1 MSIVLEIIIMM
12 IIIITTMVLEIIIM
26 IIIIMTMVL
35 EIIII
40 RKICIALN
48 PARLA
53 QSISQF
59 KTRTNSTIKT

>member
-1 MSIVLEIIIMM
+1 MSVVLEIIIIM
-12 IIIITTMVLEIIIM
+12 IIMTMVLEIIIM

-40 RKICIALN
+40 CKICTALN

-59 KTRTNSTIKT
+59 KTRMNSTIKT